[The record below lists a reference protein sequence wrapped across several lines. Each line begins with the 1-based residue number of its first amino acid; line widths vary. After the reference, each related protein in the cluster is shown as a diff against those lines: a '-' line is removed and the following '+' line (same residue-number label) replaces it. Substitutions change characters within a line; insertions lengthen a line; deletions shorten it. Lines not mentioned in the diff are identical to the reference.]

1 MAEQEKDFLRKSID
15 TLFNRVN
22 DLEMSHVTGGG
33 VVAGYG
39 VEQNHGSMELE
50 IMRGIED
57 RILQQIEALTSEKV
71 RLAEQRVTLAVETQG
86 KDIAIDFTE
95 LERRMQEFREQVELA
110 VTEITTAIIKLN
122 QGSNGQEN
130 SEPAINTHT
139 SNLFT

>member
-1 MAEQEKDFLRKSID
+1 ME
-15 TLFNRVN
+15 
-22 DLEMSHVTGGG
+22 
-33 VVAGYG
+33 VA
-39 VEQNHGSMELE
+39 

-57 RILQQIEALTSEKV
+57 RILQQIEVLTSEKV
-71 RLAEQRVTLAVETQG
+71 RLVEQRVTLAVETQG

-122 QGSNGQEN
+122 QGNGHKN
-130 SEPAINTHT
+130 SEPVINSHV